1 MKRQLRSKYGFLI
14 VVGMILLLF
23 AYTSTFANN
32 GNGRG
37 NGNNNNNG
45 NNGNGNGNKQGI
57 VFQTDI
63 KDETIRTVTPE
74 AVLVG
79 DSFDLT
85 YDLSLNN
92 ILDFTNGPN
101 INSYK
106 YVEWAVTIEET
117 IPEGLSAVVTPSTA
131 HNLNFDPKT
140 RLLTGTINVLC
151 GKKNSGLESCNEY
164 KNAAFS
170 DLITIK
176 LIAEKPGSYTFEN
189 GRYAY
194 SLEADHSG
202 NGSGAQKHDRFFTD
216 EGSGFTKTTVTVE
229 ELNINVPTET
239 TIYLG
244 NSKTIEAN
252 LSTVKAAIPPNAKLT
267 WEIDQTGFVNQ
278 TKSTNQ
284 SVTLKALDAGEA
296 TVKAVY
302 EYANGQKVKSNDM
315 KVVVKLP
322 DLSLTTNDQ
331 ELWVYKNE
339 SGTLVKQQAL
349 LTLEQLVEDKRA
361 LTNPLAVTWD
371 VDSTALKILSS
382 QNTSATV
389 QAEHG
394 STSNV
399 SVIAKLKDY
408 IGQTMPVLI
417 NVKEYPQKV
426 STPNVIL
433 YMTDSPYSYPVK
445 FWPETANVTG
455 YGLTVL
461 EGTDV
466 MTAKDGVLTLLKPGI
481 AKVGLVTEDVSAS
494 FKAGEG
500 PKIISQTFYVRV
512 KAGTDPNPGTED
524 PSGDFY

>member
-32 GNGRG
+32 GRG
-37 NGNNNNNG
+37 NGKGNGGSNG
-45 NNGNGNGNKQGI
+45 NNQGT
-57 VFQTDI
+57 VFQTTI
-63 KDETIRTVTPE
+63 EDEAIRTVTPE
-74 AVLVG
+74 AVLIG
-79 DSFDLT
+79 ESFDLT

-92 ILDFTNGPN
+92 ILDFEKGPN

-106 YVEWAVTIEET
+106 YVEWAVEVEEK
-117 IPEGLSAVVTPSTA
+117 IPQGLTVVIPTSDA
-131 HNLNFDPKT
+131 HNLKFDSTT
-140 RLLTGTINVLC
+140 RLLTGTINIMC
-151 GKKNSGLESCNEY
+151 GKKNSGLTSCNDY

-202 NGSGAQKHDRFFTD
+202 NGGGAQKHDRSFTD
-216 EGSGFTKTTVTVE
+216 AGSGFTKTTVMVE
-229 ELNINVPTET
+229 ELKINVPSET

-244 NSKTIEAN
+244 NSKTVEAS

-267 WEIDQTGFVNQ
+267 WEIDKSSFVNQ

-524 PSGDFY
+524 SSGDFY

>member
-14 VVGMILLLF
+14 VIGMVLLLF

-32 GNGRG
+32 GRG
-37 NGNNNNNG
+37 NGKGNGGSNG
-45 NNGNGNGNKQGI
+45 NNQGI
-57 VFQTDI
+57 VFQTKI
-63 KDETIRTVTPE
+63 EDEAIRTVTPE
-74 AVLVG
+74 AVLIG

-92 ILDFTNGPN
+92 ILDFEKGPN

-106 YVEWAVTIEET
+106 YVEWAVKVEEK
-117 IPEGLSAVVTPSTA
+117 IPQGLTVVIPTSDV
-131 HNLNFDPKT
+131 HNLKFDEGT
-140 RLLTGTINVLC
+140 RLLTGTINIMC
-151 GKKNSGLESCNEY
+151 GKKNTGLESCNDY

-170 DLITIK
+170 DLITVK

-194 SLEADHSG
+194 LLEADHSG
-202 NGSGAQKHDRFFTD
+202 NGSGAQKHNRSFTD
-216 EGSGFTKTTVTVE
+216 AGSGFTKTTVTVE
-229 ELNINVPTET
+229 ELKINVPSET

-244 NSKTIEAN
+244 NSKTVEAN

-267 WEIDQTGFVNQ
+267 WEIDKSSFVNQ
-278 TKSTNQ
+278 TNSTNQ

-339 SGTLVKQQAL
+339 AGTLVKQQTL
-349 LTLEQLVEDKRA
+349 LTLEQLVEDKQA
-361 LTNPLAVTWD
+361 LANSLAVTWNA
-371 VDSTALKILSS
+371 DSSALKILSS

-399 SVIAKLKDY
+399 SVVAKLKDY

-481 AKVGLVTEDVSAS
+481 AKIGLVTEDVSAS